1 MKYKLYK
8 VGITLIL
15 LSVLTA
21 CANMPLQPQSPKVRL
36 TDFRIM
42 KFGFTEQNYKL
53 KLTLNNPNPF
63 PLPLIG
69 MDYKLLLNNKEFTQ
83 GSTNQALTI
92 AALGE
97 QVIEINV
104 VSNLM
109 KIIGEWHDISSIF
122 NRKLDYRLLGSMNM
136 VNSALKIP
144 FEYRGD
150 IPISNGE

>member
-92 AALGE
+92 AA
-97 QVIEINV
+97 
-104 VSNLM
+104 
-109 KIIGEWHDISSIF
+109 
-122 NRKLDYRLLGSMNM
+122 
-136 VNSALKIP
+136 
-144 FEYRGD
+144 
-150 IPISNGE
+150 

>member
-1 MKYKLYK
+1 MKYKFYK
-8 VGITLIL
+8 VGISLIL

-21 CANMPLQPQSPKVRL
+21 CANMPLQQLTPKVRL
-36 TDFRIM
+36 TDFRVM
-42 KFGFTEQNYKL
+42 KLGLTEQSYKL
-53 KLTLNNPNPF
+53 KLSLNNPNPF

-69 MDYKLLLNNKEFTQ
+69 MDYKLLLNDKEFTQ
-83 GSTNQALTI
+83 GSTNQPLTI

-97 QVIEINV
+97 QTIEINV

-109 KIIGEWHDISSIF
+109 KIIGEWHDISSVF
-122 NRKLDYRLLGSMNM
+122 NRQLNYRLLGNMNV
-136 VNSALKIP
+136 VNSEFKIP